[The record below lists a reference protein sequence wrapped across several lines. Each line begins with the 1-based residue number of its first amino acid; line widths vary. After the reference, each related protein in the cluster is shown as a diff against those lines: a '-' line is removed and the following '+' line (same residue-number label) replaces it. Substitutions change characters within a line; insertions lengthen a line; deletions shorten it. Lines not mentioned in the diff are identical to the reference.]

1 MKLIKL
7 FEQFIVEASSNL
19 SSAEKAFGAQGPQ
32 PQDKMRAIFLYNFTR
47 YFEWPDYGDAY
58 YKSLETPGLDSFTI
72 YVVGNNP
79 ELVAELRSLTT
90 GKLVGYSQL
99 AIINSPAYDSKL
111 WTQNYLKNDPQP
123 AIPIPTDP
131 PAIIYYCPGTA
142 IVTNYQS
149 LIVAETPGACTKGAS
164 INFQIVDDKL
174 GFEYSQ
180 SAALAA
186 GLETKTDFKPLATK
200 LV

>member
-7 FEQFIVEASSNL
+7 FEQFIGEASSNL

-32 PQDKMRAIFLYNFTR
+32 TQDRMRAIFLYNFTR

-111 WTQNYLKNDPQP
+111 WTQS
-123 AIPIPTDP
+123 AETMMRPINP
-131 PAIIYYCPGTA
+131 PAIIYYCPSTP
-142 IVTNYQS
+142 IVTNKGS

-164 INFQIVDDKL
+164 INFQVVNDKL

>member
-7 FEQFIVEASSNL
+7 FEQFIGEEASNL
-19 SSAEKAFGAQGPQ
+19 SSAEKAFGAQVPQ
-32 PQDKMRAIFLYNFTR
+32 NQDKMRAVFLYNFTR
-47 YFEWPDYGDAY
+47 YFEWPDYGDPY
-58 YKSLETPGLDSFTI
+58 YKYLETPGLDSFTI

-79 ELVAELRSLTT
+79 NLVSELKTFAES
-90 GKLVGYSQL
+90 KAVGYSKL

-111 WTQNYLKNDPQP
+111 WTQS
-123 AIPIPTDP
+123 AETMMRPINP
-131 PAIIYYCPGTA
+131 PAIIYFCPGTP
-142 IVTNYQS
+142 IVTNKGS

-164 INFQIVDDKL
+164 INFQVVNDKL

-186 GLETKTDFKPLATK
+186 GLETKTDFKPLASK